1 MLNPDV
7 PHLTAERIADME
19 HQLAS
24 SLSKFAFD
32 MTYVDDLDTEDRSE
46 VYAILQALEDDAKVT
61 REQMSLLLG
70 SLSDV
75 EVIDA

>member
-1 MLNPDV
+1 MANPDV
-7 PHLTAERIADME
+7 SHLTAERIADIE
-19 HQLAS
+19 QQLAC

-32 MTYVDDLDTEDRSE
+32 MAYVDDLDTEDRSE

-75 EVIDA
+75 GVINA

>member
-1 MLNPDV
+1 MVNPDAS
-7 PHLTAERIADME
+7 HLTAERIADME
-19 HQLAS
+19 HQLAC

-61 REQMSLLLG
+61 REQMAILLG
-70 SLSDV
+70 SLTEA
-75 EVIDA
+75 EVVNA